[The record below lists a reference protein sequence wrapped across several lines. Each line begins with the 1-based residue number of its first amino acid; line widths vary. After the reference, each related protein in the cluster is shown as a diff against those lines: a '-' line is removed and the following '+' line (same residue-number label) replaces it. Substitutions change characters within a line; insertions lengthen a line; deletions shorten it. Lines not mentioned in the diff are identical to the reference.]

1 MAFATGC
8 SRIALAA
15 SRLRAPG
22 STQGT
27 LVYEPDLARV
37 ARNNEYF
44 EDHSAR
50 LSGRSMTRLARGVL
64 SNLDG
69 VSLQSDLYKIVLRT
83 SLGVTNSGRL
93 NAGSEAY
100 VCEVR

>member
-1 MAFATGC
+1 
-8 SRIALAA
+8 
-15 SRLRAPG
+15 
-22 STQGT
+22 

-50 LSGRSMTRLARGVL
+50 LSGRSMTRPARGSWAIWTVWVC
-64 SNLDG
+64 NRIFTT
-69 VSLQSDLYKIVLRT
+69 IVLRT